1 MSTAVSWLLRATIN
15 NGANDDF
22 RSLMDEMIESAR
34 DEPGTTNYEWFIDDS
49 ESSFHVYER
58 YADSDA
64 AMTHIGNFDAKFA
77 ERFLSLVEVS
87 EMTVYGAPSD
97 EVRQALAGLGSN
109 FYGNL
114 GGFSR

>member
-22 RSLMDEMIESAR
+22 RSLMDEMVESAR
-34 DEPGTTNYEWFIDDS
+34 NEPGTTNYEWFIDDS

-58 YADSDA
+58 YADSGA
-64 AMTHIGNFDAKFA
+64 AMTHIGNFGAKFA
-77 ERFLSLVEVS
+77 ERFMSLVEIT
-87 EMTVYGAPSD
+87 EMTVYGEPSD
-97 EVRQALAGLGSN
+97 DVRQALAGLGSN
-109 FYGNL
+109 FYGIL